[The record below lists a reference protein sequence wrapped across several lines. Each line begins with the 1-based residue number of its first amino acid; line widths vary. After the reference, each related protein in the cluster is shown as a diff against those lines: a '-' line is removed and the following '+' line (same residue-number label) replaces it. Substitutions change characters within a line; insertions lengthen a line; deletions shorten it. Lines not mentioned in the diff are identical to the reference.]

1 MVLHETVDLT
11 QSNSQFNR
19 FRFKDAEGTTRI
31 TFFPQAP
38 GPIQPNDPPFASQL
52 DYQGSEG
59 KFTFRGNEIDKRASR
74 LGREVTVTL
83 QSNAADA
90 GLIEFTLVFPPLNF
104 GDEKELLFQTI
115 AIKSRGLGFVP
126 ANLVGALLTYE
137 SLDLEAIADS
147 IVIAF

>member
-1 MVLHETVDLT
+1 MMLDKTVDMT
-11 QSNSQFNR
+11 RANPRFNR
-19 FRFKDAEGTTRI
+19 FRFKDTEGTTRI

-38 GPIQPNDPPFASQL
+38 GPMQPNDPPFASQL
-52 DYQGSEG
+52 DYQGPEG

-90 GLIEFTLVFPPLNF
+90 GLIEFTLVFPPLDF

-126 ANLVGALLTYE
+126 ADLVGALLTYE
-137 SLDLEAIADS
+137 VLELEAIADS
-147 IVIAF
+147 IVIAY